1 MRVKTATKRLTKLSL
16 RHFFPLTLCLSS
28 TSQMMSILLK
38 GQFKNGQVHLKTGSS
53 SLTIQAISLSNIS
66 GLVLIGKQR
75 SSRVTNLK
83 VNILNKWFANG
94 QTTRQSQ
101 SKLIPLVEPMLL
113 CWTGWDEMFW
123 QCFLGNQMAFLQLPL
138 NILIQILK
146 ITHFSFRPAGSKM

>member
-28 TSQMMSILLK
+28 TSKMMSILLK
-38 GQFKNGQVHLKTGSS
+38 WQFKNGQVHLKTGSS

-75 SSRVTNLK
+75 SIRVANLK
-83 VNILNKWFANG
+83 INILNKWFANG

-101 SKLIPLVEPMLL
+101 SKTYT
-113 CWTGWDEMFW
+113 TGWANVAVLDWLGWNVLTVFSGKSNG
-123 QCFLGNQMAFLQLPL
+123 FLTVTTEYFNTNIENYTLQ
-138 NILIQILK
+138 
-146 ITHFSFRPAGSKM
+146 F